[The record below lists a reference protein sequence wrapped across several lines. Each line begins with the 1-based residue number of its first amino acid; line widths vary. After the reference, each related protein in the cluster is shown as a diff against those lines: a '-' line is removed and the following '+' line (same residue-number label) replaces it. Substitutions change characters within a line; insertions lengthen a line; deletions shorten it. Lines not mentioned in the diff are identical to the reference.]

1 MNVKPSSFHHATLVS
16 VSDVVVSEILD
27 RRQRIRAKITRWE
40 AEIYCYVWNKYE
52 WNKMFPSPLDWH
64 PWMDRSCLSFSHR
77 KPSTQRKHVLRSY
90 LPTRV
95 RSHGGGNS
103 RTRAPDEAYRAH
115 VDELCK
121 ERERERY
128 VACLDRNIQTN
139 VALHRR
145 EYRPVLLRCL
155 EFRGKKNVLT
165 ISVSR
170 SLPPL
175 PPHQPPVLSWKRKKR
190 DVISQQFASVSWF

>member
-121 ERERERY
+121 EREREIRRLSWQEHTDE
-128 VACLDRNIQTN
+128 CGTSQEGIQTS
-139 VALHRR
+139 
-145 EYRPVLLRCL
+145 
-155 EFRGKKNVLT
+155 FIK
-165 ISVSR
+165 
-170 SLPPL
+170 
-175 PPHQPPVLSWKRKKR
+175 
-190 DVISQQFASVSWF
+190 VSWVSGEKKCAHDKCVSITPPPPPSPTPSPELKKKEEGCHKSTVC